1 MAAFWPRPFAAP
13 QCSACTRRI
22 SALGL
27 EAWHTSR
34 QQIRGKKRLANGASV
49 MTVRLMRDKKGF
61 GRKGSI
67 VPISGGRMRNDW
79 FPRGIAEY
87 LTQVEIKDLRL
98 KSVPIE
104 RDYAFISTK
113 HSEQQREE
121 RLQQE
126 DEERRKTEEKALE
139 DRMEAIAKG
148 QHVDVERLTPKRAT
162 ELISILVPNRLDFYR
177 TKIEQDSQTSNK
189 EAPAE
194 GGSGLAEAF
203 LAAKQQLQS
212 THPDTIY
219 GSVSLGDVLSSI
231 RAVLSNND
239 EASRVTLSEEDLSF
253 VGEVGDGSRQ
263 VIKRLGEFT
272 VSIRTKGASEPIF
285 RTIRVVEQKQ
295 Q

>member
-1 MAAFWPRPFAAP
+1 
-13 QCSACTRRI
+13 
-22 SALGL
+22 
-27 EAWHTSR
+27 
-34 QQIRGKKRLANGASV
+34 

-61 GRKGSI
+61 GRKGDFHRAYIEMWKVAIDNFTGSI
-67 VPISGGRMRNDW
+67 VPISTGRMRNDW

-104 RDYAFISTK
+104 RDYTFISTK
-113 HSEQQREE
+113 HSEQQRDE
-121 RLQQE
+121 RLKQE
-126 DEERRKTEEKALE
+126 EEERRKAEEKALE

-148 QHVDVERLTPKRAT
+148 QHVDLERLTPQRAT

-177 TKIEQDSQTSNK
+177 TKIEQDTQSANK
-189 EAPAE
+189 EAPGE
-194 GGSGLAEAF
+194 GGSSLAEAF

-239 EASRVTLSEEDLSF
+239 EASRVTLNEEDLNFS
-253 VGEVGDGSRQ
+253 GEVGDGSRQ

-272 VSIRTKGASEPIF
+272 VSIRPKGASETIF
-285 RTIRVVEQKQ
+285 RNIRVVEQKQ